1 MRNLPVA
8 RPQCC
13 QSQLAVRDYHLKLLF
28 YREKGDPTP
37 REKLYEFKV
46 FLSKKFLNLSIT
58 LNSTLA
64 ALLVSID
71 APKGDRMNEYKA
83 ELYKLQTQVLSSNN
97 EAFSRVARIE
107 LINCE
112 IMLLNAGKLF
122 LGVFLEKGTVQR
134 LQQQENGQRVQPNA
148 EQ

>member
-1 MRNLPVA
+1 M
-8 RPQCC
+8 
-13 QSQLAVRDYHLKLLF
+13 
-28 YREKGDPTP
+28 
-37 REKLYEFKV
+37 
-46 FLSKKFLNLSIT
+46 
-58 LNSTLA
+58 NSTLA